1 MSFFVILS
9 PFIVLASLLTVTTA
23 SVSLFAGTAVA
34 LVLIGADFWRGRE
47 VKMLGVGSVAVLGG
61 LGAYLGL
68 IAHAWSDF
76 SVRLAVDVGMLAIAL
91 GSIAIRKPFTLQYAR
106 EQVDAATTLEPAFLR
121 VNYTLT
127 WVWVAAMVLML
138 IADIFMIYFP
148 HLPLW
153 LGVAAIFAARNAAVT
168 FTKWYSNRWIGK
180 AAAADGSA

>member
-23 SVSLFAGTAVA
+23 SISLFAGAAVA
-34 LVLIGADFWRGRE
+34 LVLIGVDLWRGRE
-47 VKMLGVGSVAVLGG
+47 LKMLGAGSVAVLGG
-61 LGAYLGL
+61 LGAYLGV
-68 IAHAWSDF
+68 IAHEWSDF
-76 SVRLAVDVGMLAIAL
+76 SVRLAVDVGMLTIAL
-91 GSIAIRKPFTLQYAR
+91 GSLAIRKPFTMQYAR
-106 EQVDAATTLEPAFLR
+106 EQVDAATTQEPSFLR

-148 HLPLW
+148 HLPFW
-153 LGVAAIFAARNAAVT
+153 LGVVAIFAARNAAVT

-180 AAAADGSA
+180 AAAADGPA